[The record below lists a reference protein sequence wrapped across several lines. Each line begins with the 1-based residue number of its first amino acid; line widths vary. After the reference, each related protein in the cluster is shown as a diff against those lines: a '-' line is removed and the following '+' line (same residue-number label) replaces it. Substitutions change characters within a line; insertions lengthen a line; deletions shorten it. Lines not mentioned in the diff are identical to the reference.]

1 MKYRVVDYSVVPPV
15 VKYQGKSRKSALMAM
30 DERCGLQNWLE
41 GISNKWSMEI
51 LPKKIEEKNK

>member
-1 MKYRVVDYSVVPPV
+1 MKYRVLDYSVMPPV

-41 GISNKWSMEI
+41 GISKEWKVEI
-51 LPKKIEEKNK
+51 PPKKIIVGND